1 MKIPVFLFLILLS
14 FQTSLFAQNQY
25 KVTLLRAAPGDL
37 LELIELVKQDIE
49 NHEEF
54 GIQKPYLMR
63 HSQGDH
69 WDLMLM
75 YPINGISD
83 HFDSE
88 KIAARQNSNTF
99 DQPFGSD
106 FHTLISFQEEA
117 IVLGPDHSQFI
128 EWFEK
133 YGFFHIEIFTAL
145 AGKQKE
151 LLKQREDENVFYAG
165 INHKGNM
172 IFTREWGPSWDIFT
186 IGAYYNLQ
194 DYADDGG
201 ITFEQEDSAAKE
213 AGFEGV
219 NFIGS
224 YLRSLLLH
232 HHDTLA
238 RKVD

>member
-1 MKIPVFLFLILLS
+1 MLYRFFLTVFILLFS
-14 FQTSLFAQNQY
+14 AELHAQNQY

-37 LELIELVKQDIE
+37 LELIDLVKSDIE

-54 GIQKPYLMR
+54 GIQKPYLLR

-75 YPINGISD
+75 YPITDISD
-83 HFDSE
+83 HFTQDNISL
-88 KIAARQNSNTF
+88 RRSSSTL
-99 DQPFGSD
+99 DQAYGD
-106 FHTLISFQEEA
+106 DYHNLVSFQEEA
-117 IVLGPDHSQFI
+117 IVEGPEHAQFI
-128 EWFEK
+128 EWFEE
-133 YGFFHIEIFTAL
+133 YAFFHIEIFTAL
-145 AGKQKE
+145 AGKQNA
-151 LLKQREDENVFYAG
+151 LLQQRRDENVFYSG
-165 INHKGNM
+165 ISHKGNM
-172 IFTREWGPSWDIFT
+172 IFTRVWGPSWDIFT
-186 IGAYYNLQ
+186 IGAYYSLQ

-201 ITFEQEDSAAKE
+201 ITFEEEDEAAKN

-238 RKVD
+238 KKVN